1 MPMLM
6 QVEYPESFPDVLSE
20 SRQEFEFEAK
30 MAMAAKM
37 FELKRLSSGQAAQM
51 LGMGRVEFLLSLHK
65 MGTPAI
71 NLTADDL
78 LSDLKKCKGVQ
89 QWLSSSIKL
98 PPLQEATAQPACIF
112 LAVRSKTL
120 MKPEI

>member
-6 QVEYPESFPDVLSE
+6 QIEYPENLPDVLSE
-20 SRQEFEFEAK
+20 SHQEFEFEAK

-37 FELKRLSSGQAAQM
+37 FELKRLSSVQAAQM

-71 NLTADDL
+71 NLTEYPLDPQNVDGALGVFSWL
-78 LSDLKKCKGVQ
+78 LPSGL
-89 QWLSSSIKL
+89 
-98 PPLQEATAQPACIF
+98 
-112 LAVRSKTL
+112 R
-120 MKPEI
+120 

>member
-6 QVEYPESFPDVLSE
+6 QVEYSENLPDVLSE
-20 SRQEFEFEAK
+20 TRQEFEFEAK

-65 MGTPAI
+65 MSTPAI
-71 NLTADDL
+71 NLTEDDL
-78 LSDLKKCKGVQ
+78 LSDFKN
-89 QWLSSSIKL
+89 
-98 PPLQEATAQPACIF
+98 A
-112 LAVRSKTL
+112 
-120 MKPEI
+120 